1 MKTYKSAICAKNEE
15 EKKLQQKFPDG
26 CGFDDL
32 MNYKWP
38 VRKQWGYWIFR
49 STTLV
54 LELQTERGGW
64 AYEVDLQRINS
75 TAEMLDWIFQLNHKN
90 RCDDSIYGNEN
101 HDLIGDLIQA
111 FDDIFEPQ
119 ANCCSWGNEK
129 KFSGSKL
136 AKEYAK
142 KLKNYNKSIK
152 NT

>member
-1 MKTYKSAICAKNEE
+1 MVS
-15 EKKLQQKFPDG
+15 QS
-26 CGFDDL
+26 
-32 MNYKWP
+32 
-38 VRKQWGYWIFR
+38 R
-49 STTLV
+49 S
-54 LELQTERGGW
+54 GGW
-64 AYEVDLQRINS
+64 AYEVDLERINS

-111 FDDIFEPQ
+111 FNDIFEPQ

>member
-54 LELQTERGGW
+54 LECKQKGVVGL
-64 AYEVDLQRINS
+64 
-75 TAEMLDWIFQLNHKN
+75 M
-90 RCDDSIYGNEN
+90 
-101 HDLIGDLIQA
+101 
-111 FDDIFEPQ
+111 
-119 ANCCSWGNEK
+119 
-129 KFSGSKL
+129 KL
-136 AKEYAK
+136 TYKE
-142 KLKNYNKSIK
+142 
-152 NT
+152 